1 MRAAAHDLRSPLAAL
16 TARVDA
22 TLARDREA
30 GRYRA
35 ELREIGTD
43 IARLA
48 TLADHLLLLAR
59 DASAMTRES
68 VPLRDLAADA
78 VDRARELDPE
88 ADVDLVAPQAVTVAG
103 DRVLLGQAI
112 WNLTVNAVRHAPGAT
127 VTVTVGDGSGG
138 ATVEVRDDGP
148 GVPPDVLARLGEP
161 FYRPDAS
168 RSAAGGQSG
177 HGLGLALVRRA
188 AGLHGGSLT
197 LESAP
202 GKGFTATLR
211 LPASP
216 PRCPRQGARVPRNGC
231 YAHGHEFPS
240 RRARRHFPGHRP
252 LSAAGPALERRGP
265 WRRRPRRPLRV
276 GPRGP
281 GQGAHPGGGRADG
294 PARAARPAGSGRVS
308 RVAYVGPTTP
318 ELDPWID
325 ERVTDHGTLLSN
337 LEAGVEA
344 LAGMGLSPGERVL
357 VATADIPLLTS
368 EQLAQVL
375 AAAPEGAALVY
386 PVVRRE
392 DCERA
397 FPGMRRTY
405 ARLRDGTFTGGNVFL
420 LDPRLI
426 GQFLPRL
433 REVLAARK
441 APFKLA
447 RLIGPGVLVRLLLGR
462 LTVRELEARV
472 SAILGVPARALI
484 TPHAAIGNDVDQE
497 ADLGLAEA
505 HLRAVQDGSR
515 PAPPPQS

>member
-1 MRAAAHDLRSPLAAL
+1 MSSRHAGPDVTSPV
-16 TARVDA
+16 TAPFPPPGPRWSAVVLGGGDPG
-22 TLARDREA
+22 DPF
-30 GRYRA
+30 
-35 ELREIGTD
+35 
-43 IARLA
+43 
-48 TLADHLLLLAR
+48 
-59 DASAMTRES
+59 ASA
-68 VPLRDLAADA
+68 
-78 VDRARELDPE
+78 
-88 ADVDLVAPQAVTVAG
+88 
-103 DRVLLGQAI
+103 
-112 WNLTVNAVRHAPGAT
+112 H
-127 VTVTVGDGSGG
+127 
-138 ATVEVRDDGP
+138 
-148 GVPPDVLARLGEP
+148 GVPVKALIPVGGEP
-161 FYRPDAS
+161 M
-168 RSAAGGQSG
+168 
-177 HGLGLALVRRA
+177 ALHVLRA
-188 AGLHGGSLT
+188 
-197 LESAP
+197 
-202 GKGFTATLR
+202 LR
-211 LPASP
+211 
-216 PRCPRQGARVPRNGC
+216 
-231 YAHGHEFPS
+231 
-240 RRARRHFPGHRP
+240 
-252 LSAAGPALERRGP
+252 
-265 WRRRPRRPLRV
+265 
-276 GPRGP
+276 
-281 GQGAHPGGGRADG
+281 
-294 PARAARPAGSGRVS
+294 GSGRVS